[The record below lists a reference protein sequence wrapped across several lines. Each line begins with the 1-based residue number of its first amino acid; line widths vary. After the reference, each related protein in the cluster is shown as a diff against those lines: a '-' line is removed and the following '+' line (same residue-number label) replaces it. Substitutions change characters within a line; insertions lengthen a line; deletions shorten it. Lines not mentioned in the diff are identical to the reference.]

1 MYVCIVSIKLLGDQA
16 IFMKGIYILGNIAA
30 LAFALYKFNSMG
42 LLPTHQ
48 SDWLEFLEPQKVY
61 NSLPYMLHFTSN
73 FKFPQYRI

>member
-1 MYVCIVSIKLLGDQA
+1 MFVVSIKLLGDQA

-48 SDWLEFLEPQKVY
+48 SDWLEFLEPQKV
-61 NSLPYMLHFTSN
+61 
-73 FKFPQYRI
+73 